1 MEDPARNIAT
11 HCRGVTYEEVAAG
24 RADFAAILSQLSGK
38 DLAEF
43 KQEIAYRKSRIKEG
57 LEKCPIE
64 INAID
69 SVTPEAPDYE
79 ALEAEKVRLSAELEE
94 VEAAITDVAGKTQG
108 D

>member
-1 MEDPARNIAT
+1 M
-11 HCRGVTYEEVAAG
+11 
-24 RADFAAILSQLSGK
+24 
-38 DLAEF
+38 AEF

-57 LEKCPIE
+57 LGKCPIE

-94 VEAAITDVAGKTQG
+94 VETAITDVAETAANTTKGCRENAKRLTTFG
-108 D
+108 TSSKI